1 MSNNHSFIFI
11 IMQQEY
17 NKYTDEHHQVWSL
30 LYSKQMELLTSRATS
45 TYLQGIKVAQFSPTH
60 IPRFEVVNKALKDL
74 TGWQVYAVPGII
86 DNKPFFELLA
96 QRQFPATT
104 WMRTMAQLKYIEEP
118 DMFHDVFGH
127 VPLLSE
133 PHFAEFLTGLSQI
146 ALQYIESPTAVELMA
161 RIYWYTVEFGLIRE
175 NGGLK
180 IYGAGILS
188 SPGESVYALS
198 EEPTHLPFDLTSILE
213 TPYIKDKF
221 QAQYFIIDSYE
232 QLYNS
237 LEELESLVGQM
248 VKSGVSVEDGQ
259 AFSMATLLNTVS

>member
-1 MSNNHSFIFI
+1 
-11 IMQQEY
+11 MQQEY

-30 LYSKQMELLTSRATS
+30 LYGKQMELLTTRATS
-45 TYLQGIKVAQFSPTH
+45 TYLKGIETAQFSPTH
-60 IPRFEVVNKALKDL
+60 IPRFEVINKALKDL
-74 TGWQVYAVPGII
+74 TGWQVYPVPGII

-146 ALQYIESPTAVELMA
+146 ALKYIDSATAVELMA

-175 NGGLK
+175 NNELR

-198 EEPTHLPFDLTSILE
+198 EEPAHLSFDLIHILE

-237 LEELESLVGQM
+237 LEELDSLVRQL
-248 VKSGVSVEDGQ
+248 VNSGVSIEDGQ

>member
-1 MSNNHSFIFI
+1 
-11 IMQQEY
+11 MQQEY
-17 NKYTDEHHQVWSL
+17 DQYTDEHHQVWAL
-30 LYSKQMELLTSRATS
+30 LYGKQMDLLTSRATS
-45 TYLQGIKVAQFSPTH
+45 TYLQGIETVQFSPTH
-60 IPRFEVVNKALKDL
+60 IPRFEVINKALKAL

-96 QRQFPATT
+96 ERQFPATT
-104 WMRTMAQLKYIEEP
+104 WMRTLAQLKYIEQP

-146 ALQYIESPTAVELMA
+146 ALRYIDSPTAVELMA

-175 NGGLK
+175 KEGLR

-188 SPGESVYALS
+188 SPGESVYSLS
-198 EEPTHLPFDLTSILE
+198 EEPIHLAFDLIQILE
-213 TPYIKDKF
+213 TPYIKNQF

-237 LEELESLVGQM
+237 LGELESLVGQL
-248 VKSGVSVEDGQ
+248 VKNKVTIEDGQ
-259 AFSMATLLNTVS
+259 AFSVATLLSTVS